1 MIMAGG
7 AGDMGAD
14 LELALDAAWAAG
26 AAVMAWFRTGAE
38 VRHKGPDQPVTA
50 ADLEADAVLA
60 EHLRGGRPDYGWLS
74 EETLDGADR
83 LGRDRVWVVD
93 PLDGTRSF
101 IQGYREFAVSVAL
114 VESGEAVLG
123 VVYNP
128 ASRDLYW
135 AERGRGA
142 YHTAGWTVGASA
154 GSAGSQ
160 GGPPAG
166 VRLRVREP
174 DSRRARSLLAS
185 RSEIARGDFGALLP
199 RWELRP
205 LGSTAYKLAAVAS
218 GAGQAYLSRGPKSEW
233 DVAAGALLVTE
244 AGGAATDLRGEAL
257 RYNRADPSVL
267 GVLAAP
273 TGLHGE
279 LLKTT
284 ADLPSPRLDGA
295 GDEVPEED

>member
-1 MIMAGG
+1 MVRRA
-7 AGDMGAD
+7 ADTGAD

-38 VRHKGPDQPVTA
+38 VRHKGPDQPVTD

-60 EHLRGGRPDYGWLS
+60 DRLLGGRPDYGWLS
-74 EETLDGADR
+74 EETVDGADR

-114 VESGEAVLG
+114 VESGEAILG

-142 YHTAGWTVGASA
+142 YHAAGCTGGVSA
-154 GSAGSQ
+154 GS
-160 GGPPAG
+160 GGGRPAG
-166 VRLRVREP
+166 VRLRIQEP
-174 DSRRARSLLAS
+174 DSERARSLLAS
-185 RSEIARGDFGALLP
+185 RSEIARGDFAALLP

-205 LGSTAYKLAAVAS
+205 LGSTAYKLAGVAS
-218 GAGQAYLSRGPKSEW
+218 GAGRAYLSRGPKSEW

-257 RYNRADPSVL
+257 RYNRADPSVR

-273 TGLHGE
+273 GSLHGE
-279 LLKTT
+279 LLKMTEG
-284 ADLPSPRLDGA
+284 LPSPRPDGA